1 MRLEQVRAEFGDAL
15 VVEWRSFMLRPEP
28 EPRPLDRFT
37 RYTERWAQIAE
48 LEPAATF
55 RTWSGEHAPPSDSR
69 PPLIAGKAVL
79 AVAGAAAFERFHLAL
94 MRAYFAENRTIS
106 DRDVILDVAAA
117 VDIDTAAL
125 ARRLDAD
132 AGALEASVIA
142 DHRAALALGI
152 SAVPTA
158 LVNGEYV
165 LQGALTLAQYRRV
178 VERLG
183 S

>member
-1 MRLEQVRAEFGDAL
+1 
-15 VVEWRSFMLRPEP
+15 ML
-28 EPRPLDRFT
+28 
-37 RYTERWAQIAE
+37 
-48 LEPAATF
+48 F
-55 RTWSGEHAPPSDSR
+55 R
-69 PPLIAGKAVL
+69 
-79 AVAGAAAFERFHLAL
+79 
-94 MRAYFAENRTIS
+94 S

-117 VDIDTAAL
+117 VDIDTEAL
-125 ARRLDAD
+125 TRRLDAD